1 MTGFVRKAMLLGAT
15 GLLVASA
22 AWANVPDC
30 THSTY
35 AGWLKVTGYTSTNV
49 PDPTGVYCV
58 TIRDFA
64 NNPIGGVTVT
74 LDLSACC
81 DINICTDA
89 VPGQTLVSCT
99 PAKIS
104 VNTDAAGTACFSVTG
119 GAKDAGTYTQPNAP
133 NGATSA
139 CVRLTAGTTDCGLV
153 ASALSLDQNGVV
165 TPGTGPGVSTLD
177 LSVLK
182 ALVTANN
189 LTSGGKYRARAN
201 YSGPSANDVAIN
213 ALDLSGL
220 QGEIKRVN
228 LTPTNSSKNGC
239 PSGTYCTTK
248 TPGPNCP

>member
-1 MTGFVRKAMLLGAT
+1 MTGFVRKAMLLGVT

-49 PDPTGVYCV
+49 PDPSGVYCV

-89 VPGQTLVSCT
+89 IPGQTLVSCT

-104 VNTDAAGTACFSVTG
+104 VNTDAAGVACFSVTG
-119 GAKDAGTYTQPNAP
+119 AAKDNGNYVQPNAP

-153 ASALSLDQNGVV
+153 ASALALDQNGVTV
-165 TPGTGPGVSTLD
+165 SPHGVSALD
-177 LSVLK
+177 LAVLK
-182 ALVTANN
+182 SLVTANN
-189 LTSGGKYRARAN
+189 LTGNGKYRARAN
-201 YSGPSANDVAIN
+201 YSGPTSNDVLISG
-213 ALDLSGL
+213 LDLSAL
-220 QGEIKRVN
+220 STEVKRVN
-228 LTPTNSSKNGC
+228 LTPANSSKNGC
-239 PSGTYCTTK
+239 PSGVYCTVK